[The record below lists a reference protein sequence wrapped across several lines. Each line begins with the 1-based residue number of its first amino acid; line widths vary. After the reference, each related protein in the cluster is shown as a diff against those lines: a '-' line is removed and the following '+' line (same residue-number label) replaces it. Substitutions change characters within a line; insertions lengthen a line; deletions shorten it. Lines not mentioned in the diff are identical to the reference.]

1 LTLSVGREKGHSA
14 CRKKPVFQA
23 PYRFAVEGDPAGKM
37 SPINKNESDGG
48 GGRCGGGGGSSSSSS
63 STVVVVYSINICSDC
78 TPF

>member
-1 LTLSVGREKGHSA
+1 LGERKGIQ
-14 CRKKPVFQA
+14 PVERNLFQA